1 VRVRA
6 IHRDNRL
13 RIRLEEQLRML
24 REDIAVGLN
33 DIIAELRARC
43 NPLPTEPHYQVISQP
58 ISPASNTST
67 GTSDTA
73 ANGLTGVVS
82 QLPVTDLQSL
92 DELEKSLQQREQ
104 FHALVIDKKLKFCF
118 GSLHIM

>member
-1 VRVRA
+1 
-6 IHRDNRL
+6 
-13 RIRLEEQLRML
+13 MSW
-24 REDIAVGLN
+24 
-33 DIIAELRARC
+33 
-43 NPLPTEPHYQVISQP
+43 TEPHYQVISQP
-58 ISPASNTST
+58 ISPASNIST

-73 ANGLTGVVS
+73 VDRLTCVVS

-104 FHALVIDKKLKFCF
+104 YQALVIDKKLEFCF